1 MKERFLINRFISL
14 FRDNIQRQGTRG
26 IGNIVRSVA
35 NFTYNEIEYNVSH
48 RLKSTNIYERDWD
61 VLVILDCATIDMI
74 NEVESEYSFIKT
86 VRTHT
91 SPGSCSNEWMRRT
104 FTSEYASEMANTLH
118 ITANTSSA
126 RHLSDGQFL
135 NLIELW
141 ENGWDSEIGT
151 IPASTV
157 TDHAI
162 YHYRQHEPERAII
175 HYMQPHLPFVRTQ
188 MDGDINTLEGI
199 HDQVTLKQLHEYGYT
214 RQELWEASVENLRYA
229 LDSVEAL
236 LSNMSANRV
245 VITSDHGQAFGEEGI
260 WSHPCHTYSD
270 ILVEVPWCVTSATDK
285 GERQPDLD
293 ENTESESDD
302 QMSVDE
308 KLRALGY
315 K

>member
-1 MKERFLINRFISL
+1 MISEFISL
-14 FRDNIQRQGTRG
+14 CHSSLRESGIRG
-26 IGNIVRSVA
+26 ISTIGRSVA
-35 NFTYNEIEYNVSH
+35 NFCYNESKYHVSH
-48 RLKSTNIYERDWD
+48 RTRSTNIFEREWD
-61 VLVILDCATIDMI
+61 VLIILDCATIEMLRQI
-74 NEVESEYSFIKT
+74 KSEYRFINT
-86 VRTHT
+86 VNKHI

-104 FTSEYASEMANTLH
+104 FTDAYSDEMKRTLH
-118 ITANTSSA
+118 ITANTSSEKHISTA
-126 RHLSDGQFL
+126 QFL
-135 NLIELW
+135 DLIEVW
-141 ENGWDSEIGT
+141 KKGFDPEIGT

-157 TDHAI
+157 TNHAI
-162 YHYRQHEPERAII
+162 HYYREYDPDRAII
-175 HYMQPHLPFVRTQ
+175 HYMQPHLPFVQ
-188 MDGDINTLEGI
+188 AEMDSNSVTPEGL
-199 HDQVTLKQLHEYGYT
+199 DGGGLTLKELNQHGYT

-229 LDSVEAL
+229 LDSVETL

-293 ENTESESDD
+293 ESTESESDD